1 MTVRDIVSCVFLAL
15 AVLVVAASAAG
26 VLAMPGAARKLHYLT
41 PATIVAPVFV
51 VVAVLAAGGLDY
63 ATGQTVIALALM
75 IFGGPFLSHAT
86 IRAIRAREDR
96 KKESRR

>member
-1 MTVRDIVSCVFLAL
+1 LTARDVVSCVFLAL
-15 AVLVVAASAAG
+15 AVLIVAASAAG
-26 VLAMPGAARKLHYLT
+26 VLTMPGAARKLHYVA

-51 VVAVLAAGGLDY
+51 AAAILAAGGLDY
-63 ATGQTVIALALM
+63 ATGQSVIALGLM

-96 KKESRR
+96 EKEDR